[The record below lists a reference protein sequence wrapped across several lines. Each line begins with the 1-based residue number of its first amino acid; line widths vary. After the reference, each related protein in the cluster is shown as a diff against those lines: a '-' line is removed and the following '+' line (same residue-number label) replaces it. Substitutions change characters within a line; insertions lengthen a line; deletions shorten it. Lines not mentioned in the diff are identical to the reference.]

1 MTTFEKCQ
9 VVRRVIMNRTAEVMS
24 YANWEDDFA
33 VRRIR
38 EIPAD
43 LLKQSPEL
51 GGIQPSELTDAECD
65 NLGFSRWSEENPIR
79 LIPLWLLPFL
89 ADEIKTT
96 SISGNDVFRKA
107 DMDDDNRFGCLAYG
121 VLPCDVKR
129 NDDVAAPSLG

>member
-9 VVRRVIMNRTAEVMS
+9 VVRRIIMNRTAEVMS
-24 YANWEDDFA
+24 YTNWEDDFA
-33 VRRIR
+33 VRQIR

-43 LLKQSPEL
+43 LLEQSPEL

-65 NLGFSRWSEENPIR
+65 NLGFSLWSKENPIR

-96 SISGNDVFRKA
+96 SISGTDVFRKA

-129 NDDVAAPSLG
+129 NDDVAVPSLG